1 MMIDRLTVWFLC
13 VSVKPLA
20 KPTRPAH
27 ICATCNKEFKNSY
40 NLRRHQS
47 VHTGIRMKDRA
58 AREKDEAAAAKVARV
73 EKQMVPLSLLQ
84 LTLPAQVPPT
94 AVTAA
99 ATDILPQP
107 VQLTGQEGQAVAVS
121 MAPVVAAAA
130 ASIPTTVVV
139 VGSME
144 QVGGANDKP
153 AQVAK
158 VFTVCTQVKV
168 QFACVG

>member
-1 MMIDRLTVWFLC
+1 M
-13 VSVKPLA
+13 A

-58 AREKDEAAAAKVARV
+58 SREKDDATKVARV

-94 AVTAA
+94 AATAA
-99 ATDILPQP
+99 TTAEILPQP
-107 VQLTGQEGQAVAVS
+107 VQLTSQEAQTVAVS

-144 QVGGANDKP
+144 QVGKSI
-153 AQVAK
+153 QILYSS
-158 VFTVCTQVKV
+158 
-168 QFACVG
+168 

>member
-73 EKQMVPLSLLQ
+73 EKQVVPLSLLQ

-94 AVTAA
+94 ALTAA
-99 ATDILPQP
+99 ADILPQP

-158 VFTVCTQVKV
+158 VFTVCAQVKSTIT
-168 QFACVG
+168 CVV

>member
-1 MMIDRLTVWFLC
+1 MCFLC
-13 VSVKPLA
+13 LLVKPLA

-58 AREKDEAAAAKVARV
+58 ARDKDEAAAKVARV

-84 LTLPAQVPPT
+84 LTLPTQVPPT
-94 AVTAA
+94 A
-99 ATDILPQP
+99 ATEILPQA
-107 VQLTGQEGQAVAVS
+107 VQLSSQEAQAVAVS

-144 QVGGANDKP
+144 QVGGANDVITFRTG
-153 AQVAK
+153 Q
-158 VFTVCTQVKV
+158 
-168 QFACVG
+168 

>member
-1 MMIDRLTVWFLC
+1 MSFFCL
-13 VSVKPLA
+13 SVKPLA

-58 AREKDEAAAAKVARV
+58 ARDKDEAAAKVARV

-84 LTLPAQVPPT
+84 LTLPTQVPPT
-94 AVTAA
+94 AAVA
-99 ATDILPQP
+99 ATEILPQA
-107 VQLTGQEGQAVAVS
+107 VQLSGQEAVSVS

-144 QVGGANDKP
+144 QVGGANHIIT
-153 AQVAK
+153 
-158 VFTVCTQVKV
+158 FSTC
-168 QFACVG
+168 

>member
-1 MMIDRLTVWFLC
+1 M
-13 VSVKPLA
+13 SVKPLA

-58 AREKDEAAAAKVARV
+58 ARDKEEAAAKVARV

-84 LTLPAQVPPT
+84 LTLPTQVPPT
-94 AVTAA
+94 AATA
-99 ATDILPQP
+99 TEILPQA
-107 VQLTGQEGQAVAVS
+107 VQLSSQEAQAVAVS

-144 QVGGANDKP
+144 QVGGANG
-153 AQVAK
+153 VIT
-158 VFTVCTQVKV
+158 FYTS
-168 QFACVG
+168 

>member
-1 MMIDRLTVWFLC
+1 MCFLC
-13 VSVKPLA
+13 LSVKPLA

-58 AREKDEAAAAKVARV
+58 ARDKDEAAAKVARV

-84 LTLPAQVPPT
+84 LTLPTQVPPT
-94 AVTAA
+94 AAAA
-99 ATDILPQP
+99 ATEILPQT
-107 VQLTGQEGQAVAVS
+107 VQLSSQEAQAVAVS

-144 QVGGANDKP
+144 QVGGAKE
-153 AQVAK
+153 
-158 VFTVCTQVKV
+158 
-168 QFACVG
+168 